1 MKSSTKDQAPPS
13 LSQYLPKDVLRKI
26 IKRYT
31 TQFVPSFLDEIC
43 DFIYAPEPARSN
55 TVLFQKHIAAVFMI
69 SAIASCLRYKI
80 TPDLVSLS
88 ASERQNKLN
97 DPAFLNNLHTILVSY
112 IFRQTER
119 VVSGLPIDFII
130 ALSGEAYES
139 ASAKDLCLALI
150 PNPDICNDSDSGCIV
165 FEKENQIPLEFE
177 EVHAIRKQ
185 LNLAQKGAL
194 AVFFDSA
201 SRKFYTAGIIAEEKV
216 SAYPRFVF
224 HGHMKWSFCIESVP
238 KKHSDSDI
246 PQTGENPSVPQT
258 VQDSS
263 ESQTG
268 DTTDCRLQF
277 QHGIPLLP
285 ILHLKDEISQIVSKH
300 FSSPFNDVIS
310 EIIIAASS
318 LETGSILIFADKS
331 VIEKETKVLTRSNRR
346 GFPLKTPC
354 RLPGNDNRVLKQLL
368 NIDGA
373 LLIDKSGFCHAYGV
387 ILDGAVGRSQ
397 NANPLPYA
405 DSGRGSRYNSTV
417 LYVHSLSRRHR
428 TKPIKVIGVVR
439 SEDGMLDFIPP

>member
-1 MKSSTKDQAPPS
+1 MKSATKNQAPPS
-13 LSQYLPKDVLRKI
+13 LSQYFPEDVLRKI

-31 TQFVPSFLDEIC
+31 TQSVPNFLDEIC
-43 DFIYAPEPARSN
+43 DYIYAPEPARSN
-55 TVLFQKHIAAVFMI
+55 TALFQKHIAAVFMV

-88 ASERQNKLN
+88 ASELQNKLN

-139 ASAKDLCLALI
+139 ASAKDLCLALV

-194 AVFFDSA
+194 AVFFDA
-201 SRKFYTAGIIAEEKV
+201 TSRKFYTAGIIAEEKV
-216 SAYPRFVF
+216 SVYPRFVF

-238 KKHSDSDI
+238 KKGSNSDA
-246 PQTGENPSVPQT
+246 P
-258 VQDSS
+258 
-263 ESQTG
+263 
-268 DTTDCRLQF
+268 DCRLQF

-285 ILHLKDEISQIVSKH
+285 ILHLQDEISQIVSKY
-300 FSSPFNDVIS
+300 FSVPFNNVIS

-354 RLPGNDNRVLKQLL
+354 LLPGNDNRVLKQLL

-373 LLIDKSGFCHAYGV
+373 LLIDESGFCHAYGV
-387 ILDGAVGRSQ
+387 ILDGAVGRSK

>member
-1 MKSSTKDQAPPS
+1 MKSATKNQAPPS
-13 LSQYLPKDVLRKI
+13 LSQYFPEDVLRKI

-31 TQFVPSFLDEIC
+31 TQSVPNFLDEIR
-43 DFIYAPEPARSN
+43 DYIYAPEPARSN
-55 TVLFQKHIAAVFMI
+55 TALFQKHIAAVFMV

-139 ASAKDLCLALI
+139 ASAKDLCLALV

-165 FEKENQIPLEFE
+165 FEKANQIPLEFE

-194 AVFFDSA
+194 AVFFDA
-201 SRKFYTAGIIAEEKV
+201 TSRKFYTAGIIAEEKV
-216 SAYPRFVF
+216 SVYPRFVF

-238 KKHSDSDI
+238 KKRSDSDS
-246 PQTGENPSVPQT
+246 P
-258 VQDSS
+258 
-263 ESQTG
+263 QTG

-300 FSSPFNDVIS
+300 FSSPFYNAIS

-331 VIEKETKVLTRSNRR
+331 VIEKETEVLTRSNRR

-354 RLPGNDNRVLKQLL
+354 LLPGNDNRVLKQLL

-373 LLIDKSGFCHAYGV
+373 LLIDEEGFCHAYGV
-387 ILDGAVGRSQ
+387 ILDGAVGRSK
-397 NANPLPYA
+397 NATPLPYA
-405 DSGRGSRYNSTV
+405 NSGRGSRYNSAV
-417 LYVHSLSRRHR
+417 LYVQSLLNRYH
-428 TKPIKVIGVVR
+428 KNKKKVIGVVR